1 MDGSGSP
8 GPDLNE
14 AQMKNN
20 VVLRYLVPALAGLV
34 ISALAPSALA
44 ATSGDNG
51 SHDPSRMIAC
61 EGKVYVYSTGGGAKS
76 SSDGLVWKSAGSP
89 PWNRSLANNQGIWAP
104 DGLFLDG
111 KYLLFGS
118 MWNDSKASAIVLL
131 SSPTLNPD
139 SPNYAWKDEG
149 VVVAGPAGVTHSVI
163 DPAPV
168 LDTDGSLY
176 VVWGGGYPF
185 PTDANSIFLTRL
197 DNTGHPLTTDAAY
210 KPPDS
215 PGYVLEQG
223 HKEGPYVHVHAGS
236 YFLFYQTGSCCSGAS
251 STYTIH
257 VARASKITGPYADDR
272 TFYASKG
279 SIHGPGHMGVYSQCG
294 VERFTYHYYP
304 DSGGSVIGENEL
316 MWGADGWPG
325 IGAEATTPLKIC
337 DPIGGGSGG
346 SSGMSGAGGMVTSG
360 GVAGTSSDGGSG
372 GSSSAGETT
381 TGGMLNTAGTS
392 TLGGSTSS
400 SGTSSTAG
408 VSTIPQAGGVTSPLE
423 EPAADAGCT
432 CSLPANSRDSAARAG
447 WLALAGLVL
456 GAYRRRYRFSRG

>member
-1 MDGSGSP
+1 MPVKGHVAVKC
-8 GPDLNE
+8 L
-14 AQMKNN
+14 
-20 VVLRYLVPALAGLV
+20 ALAVAGLAPC
-34 ISALAPSALA
+34 ALAPSALA

-76 SSDGLVWKSAGSP
+76 SSDGLVWKNAGSP

-104 DGLFLDG
+104 DGLFHNG

-118 MWNDSKASAIVLL
+118 MWNDSKASALVML
-131 SSPTLNPD
+131 SSPTLNSD

-149 VVVAGPAGVTHSVI
+149 VIVAGPAGVTHSVI
-163 DPAPV
+163 DPAPIV
-168 LDTDGSLY
+168 DTDGRLY

-185 PTDANSIFLTRL
+185 DSKYGSIFLTPL
-197 DNTGHPLTTDAAY
+197 DATGHALTTDPAY
-210 KPPDS
+210 NPPDS

-223 HKEGPYVHVHAGS
+223 HKEGPYIHAHAGS
-236 YFLFYQTGSCCSGAS
+236 YFLFYQTGGCCSGAS

-316 MWGADGWPG
+316 TWGGDGWPG
-325 IGAEATTPLKIC
+325 IGAEATTALKIC
-337 DPIGGGSGG
+337 EPMGGGAGGSTASGGASGASGSTAIAG
-346 SSGMSGAGGMVTSG
+346 SSGVAGAGVDAGTG
-360 GVAGTSSDGGSG
+360 GVSAAG
-372 GSSSAGETT
+372 APP
-381 TGGMLNTAGTS
+381 TGGVLTTAGATS
-392 TLGGSTSS
+392 VG
-400 SGTSSTAG
+400 GTSSTSGGPSTAG
-408 VSTIPQAGGVTSPLE
+408 APTTPIGGTEGAPE
-423 EPAADAGCT
+423 EPPADAGCT
-432 CSLPANSRDSAARAG
+432 CSAPVNPPRSSSHALGLGIAG
-447 WLALAGLVL
+447 TLLGL
-456 GAYRRRYRFSRG
+456 YRRRSR

>member
-1 MDGSGSP
+1 MDGSHWP
-8 GPDLNE
+8 GPDLDE
-14 AQMKNN
+14 AEMKNN
-20 VVLRYLVPALAGLV
+20 VVLKYLASALTGLALT
-34 ISALAPSALA
+34 ALAPSVLA

-76 SSDGLVWKSAGSP
+76 SSDGLAWKSAGSP

-104 DGLFLDG
+104 DGLFLNG

-118 MWNDSKASAIVLL
+118 MWNDSKASALVLL

-139 SPNYAWKDEG
+139 SPSYAWKDEG
-149 VVVAGPAGVTHSVI
+149 VIVAGPAGVTHSVI

-185 PTDANSIFLTRL
+185 DSKYDSIFLTRL
-197 DNTGHPLTTDAAY
+197 DNTGHALTTDPAY
-210 KPPDS
+210 KPPES
-215 PGYVLEQG
+215 PGYALEQG
-223 HKEGPYVHVHAGS
+223 HKEGPYVHVHDGN
-236 YFLFYQTGSCCSGAS
+236 YFLFYQTGGCCSGAA

-257 VARASKITGPYADDR
+257 VARATKITGPYTGDK

-304 DSGGSVIGENEL
+304 DSGGSLIGENDL
-316 MWGADGWPG
+316 TWGADGWPT
-325 IGAEATTPLKIC
+325 IGPEATTALKIC
-337 DPIGGGSGG
+337 DPVGGAGGSTGLAGGGGMPSSGGTAGSSSSGGTGG
-346 SSGMSGAGGMVTSG
+346 SSA
-360 GVAGTSSDGGSG
+360 
-372 GSSSAGETT
+372 AGETT
-381 TGGMLNTAGTS
+381 IGGMINTAGTS

-400 SGTSSTAG
+400 SGTSST
-408 VSTIPQAGGVTSPLE
+408 IPLGGTESLPPE
-423 EPAADAGCT
+423 EPPATDAGCT
-432 CSLPANSRDSAARAG
+432 CRVPSNPRGSSATAL
-447 WLALAGLVL
+447 WLALAGTVL
-456 GAYRRRYRFSRG
+456 GAYRRRAR